1 MENKYVEKYLNDIFN
16 IIKDEDI
23 RQARDIELIASENF
37 VSNNVKKALGSNLT
51 NKYTEGYPAN
61 RRMNYKNG
69 EPLYNWNLITGNS
82 GRYYGGCYN
91 YDKLEN
97 MTCDLFRK
105 LFNCPG
111 YHVNVQPYSGSNA
124 NYAAYSAVLKP
135 GDKILSMS
143 LNDGGHLTHGSGV
156 NFSGKLYGMYF
167 YGLTEDGIIDYDG
180 MEEMARKI
188 KPNLIL
194 AGASAYSREINY
206 YRFAKVAKEVG
217 AYFMVDMS
225 HVSGILAWN
234 RLESPF
240 KSSNADIVTTTTQ
253 KILRGPRG
261 GVIFCKPELAKKIDS
276 AVFPGC
282 QGGPHQNVIAAKA
295 VCAIEALSDD
305 YEDYIDQVLAN
316 AKAMADRFQYLGYDI
331 VSGGT
336 DNHMFILN
344 LSKFKDISGKDLQNE
359 LERFHITVNKN
370 CIPNDPRGP
379 KETSGIR
386 IGTPAMTT
394 RGFVQKDF
402 IDIADMIDCTI
413 KGLMK

>member
-1 MENKYVEKYLNDIFN
+1 MENKYVEKYLNDVFD
-16 IIKDEDI
+16 IIKDEDR

-37 VSNNVKKALGSNLT
+37 VSDNVKKALGSNLT
-51 NKYTEGYPAN
+51 NKYTEGYPTDRQMHYEN
-61 RRMNYKNG
+61 D

-82 GRYYGGCYN
+82 GRYYGGCHN

-156 NFSGKLYGMYF
+156 NFSGKLYDMYF
-167 YGLTEDGIIDYDG
+167 YGLTEDGTIDYEG
-180 MEEMARKI
+180 MAEMARKI

-194 AGASAYSREINY
+194 AGASAYSREIEY
-206 YRFAKVAKEVG
+206 YKFRKVAKEVG

-240 KSSNADIVTTTTQ
+240 RACNADIVTTTTQ

-295 VCAIEALSDD
+295 VCAIEALSDE
-305 YEDYIDQVLAN
+305 YEDYIDQVQVN

-336 DNHMFILN
+336 DNHMFILD
-344 LSKFKDISGKDLQNE
+344 LSKFKDLSGKDLQNE

-370 CIPNDPRGP
+370 CIPNDSRGP

-402 IDIADMIDCTI
+402 MDIADMIDYVI
-413 KGLMK
+413 KGMVK

>member
-1 MENKYVEKYLNDIFN
+1 MENKYVEKYLNDIFD
-16 IIKDEDI
+16 IIKDEDA

-37 VSNNVKKALGSNLT
+37 VSDNVKKALGSNLT
-51 NKYTEGYPAN
+51 NKYTEGYPAD
-61 RRMNYKNG
+61 RRIAHEID
-69 EPLYNWNLITGNS
+69 EPLRNWNLITGNS
-82 GRYYGGCYN
+82 GRYYGGCKN

-105 LFNCPG
+105 LFNCPA

-143 LNDGGHLTHGSGV
+143 LNDGGHLTHGSNV
-156 NFSGKLYGMYF
+156 NFSGKLYDMYF
-167 YGLTEDGIIDYDG
+167 YGLTDDGIIDYDT
-180 MEEMARKI
+180 MEDMARTV

-194 AGASAYSREINY
+194 AGASAYSREIDY
-206 YRFAKVAKEVG
+206 HRFAKVAKEVG

-225 HVSGILAWN
+225 HISGILAYN
-234 RLESPF
+234 KLSSPF
-240 KSSNADIVTTTTQ
+240 RSADIITTTTQ

-295 VCAIEALSDD
+295 ICAIEALSSD
-305 YEDYIDQVLAN
+305 YENYIDQVMEN
-316 AKAMADRFQYLGYDI
+316 AKSMSNRFKDLGYDI

-336 DNHMFILN
+336 DNHMFILD
-344 LSKFKDISGKDLQNE
+344 LRQIKVSGKALQDE

-394 RGFVQKDF
+394 RGFGVKEFTDV
-402 IDIADMIDCTI
+402 ADMIDYTI
-413 KGLMK
+413 KGMMK

>member
-1 MENKYVEKYLNDIFN
+1 MEKEYVQQYINKIFD
-16 IIKDEDI
+16 IIKDEDA

-37 VSNNVKKALGSNLT
+37 VSDNVKKALGSNLT
-51 NKYTEGYPAN
+51 NKYTEGYPAD
-61 RRMNYKNG
+61 RTMVYVNG
-69 EPLYNWNLITGNS
+69 DPMYGWNFITGNT
-82 GRYYGGCYN
+82 GRYYGGCKN

-97 MTCDLFRK
+97 LTCDLFRK
-105 LFNCPG
+105 LFRCQL

-143 LNDGGHLTHGSGV
+143 LNDGGHLTHGSSV
-156 NFSGKLYGMYF
+156 NFSGKLYDMYF
-167 YGLTEDGIIDYDG
+167 YGLTEDGIINYDE
-180 MEEMARKI
+180 MEDMARKI

-194 AGASAYSREINY
+194 AGASAYSREIDY
-206 YRFAKVAKEVG
+206 SRFSNVAKEIG

-225 HVSGILAWN
+225 HVSGIISCDKLQ
-234 RLESPF
+234 SPF
-240 KSSNADIVTTTTQ
+240 KHNAADIVTTTTQ

-295 VCAIEALSDD
+295 ICAIEAMSPD
-305 YEDYIDQVLAN
+305 YTEYINDVLINAN
-316 AKAMADRFQYLGYDI
+316 AMSETFKHLGYDI
-331 VSGGT
+331 VSNGT
-336 DNHMFILN
+336 DNHMFILD
-344 LSKFKDISGKDLQNE
+344 LRKYKDISGKDVQE
-359 LERFHITVNKN
+359 ALERFHITVNKN

-394 RGFVQKDF
+394 RGFTKTDF
-402 IDIADMIDCTI
+402 MNTADMIDCAI
-413 KGLMK
+413 KGLIG